1 MGIYS
6 YPHLPPPRRLF
17 LQTREY
23 WGFPSIFFHFFPF
36 HCTILSTVT
45 CGCNRCG
52 SVLWARKFST
62 DYFCSIIVL
71 PFLKK
76 IIVCFMGGRFVNTY
90 DVTSSPRSVFGVL
103 FCLVGGG
110 YSLQDEVDGM
120 GSDMNLN
127 QVFRFLE
134 SLISCHP
141 AGPTNLYFIF
151 YPACFGCSSA
161 FWATP
166 DIKWLFP
173 SLLCL
178 SGHSRFTVAGRL

>member
-1 MGIYS
+1 
-6 YPHLPPPRRLF
+6 
-17 LQTREY
+17 
-23 WGFPSIFFHFFPF
+23 
-36 HCTILSTVT
+36 
-45 CGCNRCG
+45 
-52 SVLWARKFST
+52 
-62 DYFCSIIVL
+62 
-71 PFLKK
+71 
-76 IIVCFMGGRFVNTY
+76 MGGRFVNTY

-110 YSLQDEVDGM
+110 YGLQDEVDGM

-178 SGHSRFTVAGRL
+178 SGHSRFTVAGRLWRRSGNANGTFSSKCSCLTFHGKQNPTDRGKNSVLS